1 MARNN
6 QGLDAG
12 AGERTYRLSKEA
24 IGALAGGFRRCAK
37 FVAFSVQQG
46 GLSCGFSRLW

>member
-1 MARNN
+1 MARDN

-24 IGALAGGFRRCAK
+24 IGAHAGRFHGRAE
-37 FVAFSVQQG
+37 FVAFSVQKG
-46 GLSCGFSRLW
+46 VFRAVS